1 MKNVDVNAMMTNFNI
16 LIAKSEK
23 YDEIIKEQGSI
34 NSIKQKAE
42 RFYSKSLTADVV
54 AKLHSVT
61 KPTVLKYVK
70 MGLIP
75 KHPDSTDGKTLIRA
89 SDAMVLDFDELQ
101 KQSKR

>member
-1 MKNVDVNAMMTNFNI
+1 MKNANIDAIRTNIDI
-16 LIAKSEK
+16 LIIKSEK

-42 RFYSKSLTADVV
+42 RFYSKSLTVDVV

-75 KHPDSTDGKTLIRA
+75 KHPDSTDGEILIRA
-89 SDAMVLDFDELQ
+89 SDAMILDFDELQ
-101 KQSKR
+101 KKV